1 MKADR
6 SNQSEVKLFG
16 SVIIK
21 DHKTGDS
28 RVAFIQPEI
37 EGRET
42 TVDTASYGIQQCWQV
57 EYPLVAYKTF
67 TPINNEIAIHHL
79 AQDMPQLN
87 FDLGEIEFI
96 SFVKHS

>member
-28 RVAFIQPEI
+28 RIAFIQPEM

-42 TVDTASYGIQQCWQV
+42 TVDTAIYGIQ
-57 EYPLVAYKTF
+57 
-67 TPINNEIAIHHL
+67 
-79 AQDMPQLN
+79 
-87 FDLGEIEFI
+87 
-96 SFVKHS
+96 